1 MPPRA
6 IPFPARRA
14 SINPVEDDTYS
25 PGCPF
30 KQAGPSLAVSVL
42 YKKIKM
48 SNQNLDWSFDM
59 SGLDRGALLHEAAE
73 RFDKFAFT
81 SLGEKDAQA
90 GESAEGVLARAL
102 LGDVAEFAAAPVVHK
117 ITDKDFIGQHLD
129 VPFKFK
135 DLSKS
140 YNFYWFYFPIALHP
154 AQNKSFNRLEVAV
167 EFNPGEKAGHLRPK
181 AYQILPDKKFETLLQ
196 AEQKLE
202 LGLDENFEFGVKTG
216 EVSGQAG
223 GAEGKVS
230 AGVDVKAAAR
240 AGFVAGPFVY
250 TIRRARIEHT
260 AVGLEK
266 VFWRLDSDKFFQGE
280 DVPLVVVAQV
290 PKETGQV
297 RVAAAMQA
305 YRHFNWLSA
314 PLQSVV
320 GELPRALRDFF
331 KGGAPLRDQ
340 ANWDVTPML

>member
-1 MPPRA
+1 
-6 IPFPARRA
+6 
-14 SINPVEDDTYS
+14 
-25 PGCPF
+25 
-30 KQAGPSLAVSVL
+30 
-42 YKKIKM
+42 M
-48 SNQNLDWSFDM
+48 SDQNLDWSFDM
-59 SGLDRGALLHEAAE
+59 SGVDRAALLQDAAE
-73 RFDKFAFT
+73 RFDKFAVT
-81 SLGEKDAQA
+81 HLGERDTQV
-90 GESAEGVLARAL
+90 GESPEGTLARAL
-102 LGDVAEFAAAPVVHK
+102 LGDVAEFAASPVVYK
-117 ITDKDFIGQHLD
+117 ITDQDFIGQKLN

-135 DLSKS
+135 ELSRD

-154 AQNKSFNRLEVAV
+154 GRDKAFNRLEVAV
-167 EFNPGEKAGHLRPK
+167 EFNPEEKAGHLRPK

-196 AEQKLE
+196 ARQQLE

-216 EVSGQAG
+216 EISGKAG
-223 GAEGKVS
+223 GAEGKVT
-230 AGVDVKAAAR
+230 AGVDVKAAAG

-250 TIRRARIEHT
+250 TIRRAKIEHT
-260 AVGLEK
+260 SVGLEK
-266 VFWRLDSDKFFQGE
+266 VFWRLDSQEFFQGD

-290 PKETGQV
+290 PKETKSI

-314 PLQSVV
+314 SLQSVA